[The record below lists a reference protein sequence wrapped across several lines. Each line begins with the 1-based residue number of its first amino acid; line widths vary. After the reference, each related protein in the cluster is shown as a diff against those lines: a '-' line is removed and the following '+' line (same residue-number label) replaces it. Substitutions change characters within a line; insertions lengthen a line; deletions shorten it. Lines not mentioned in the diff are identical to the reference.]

1 MATVDELL
9 KDGVERLRA
18 SGSET
23 PRLDVELLLGHAIGA
38 DRTVVVAYPNVSVS
52 SEAEARFEADLVRR
66 EAGEPVAYIR
76 GFKEFFGLAFASDR
90 RALIPRPETELIVDL
105 AVHEVARRLTAAPRP
120 RGGPPLRVADI
131 GTGGGTIAVALGVQ
145 LRKRRMLP
153 DVEIIGTD
161 DVPEA
166 LDLAREN
173 AVGHSVGDRVRFVEA
188 DLLPP
193 VVANP
198 FDVILAN
205 LPYVRADALA
215 GLPIAASFE
224 PAHALDGGPDGLAV
238 VRRLLER
245 LPEALAPGGV
255 ALLEIGGDQADAMA
269 SAVAEALPFW
279 RLEIEADL
287 GGLPRV
293 ARLVP
298 PPPDAGAG
306 GGFGGD

>member
-1 MATVDELL
+1 
-9 KDGVERLRA
+9 
-18 SGSET
+18 
-23 PRLDVELLLGHAIGA
+23 
-38 DRTVVVAYPNVSVS
+38 
-52 SEAEARFEADLVRR
+52 
-66 EAGEPVAYIR
+66 
-76 GFKEFFGLAFASDR
+76 
-90 RALIPRPETELIVDL
+90 LIPRPETELIVDL
-105 AVHEVARRLTAAPRP
+105 AQAEVARRLTAAPRP
-120 RGGPPLRVADI
+120 PGGPPLRVADI

-145 LRKRRMLP
+145 LRRRGMLRE
-153 DVEIIGTD
+153 VEIIGTD

-166 LDLAREN
+166 LELAREN

-198 FDVILAN
+198 FDLILAN
-205 LPYVRADALA
+205 LPYVRTDALA

-224 PAHALDGGPDGLAV
+224 PRRALDGGPDGLAV
-238 VRRLLER
+238 VRRLIAR
-245 LPEALAPGGV
+245 LPDALAPGGV

-269 SAVAEALPFW
+269 VVVGEMLPFW
-279 RLEIEADL
+279 GLAIETDL

-293 ARLVP
+293 ARLLP